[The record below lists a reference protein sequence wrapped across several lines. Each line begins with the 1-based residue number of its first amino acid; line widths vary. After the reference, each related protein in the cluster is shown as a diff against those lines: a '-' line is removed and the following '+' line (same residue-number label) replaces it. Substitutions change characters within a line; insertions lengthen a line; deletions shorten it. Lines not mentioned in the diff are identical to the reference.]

1 MRIIAGSMGAAGS
14 TQSNE
19 PLGDTDKF
27 ETPQL
32 DDAAWAQDVRRRELA
47 MGIASGP
54 ARVSGAA
61 QPAPVYSPPTEIRP
75 VVPGE
80 GYKPPMDI
88 SNLPDTFTLKVE
100 RKPDGWWKI
109 TTPDHHVGC
118 YIIHKDL
125 FVGLCDAP
133 GSLAQLLRMDGPLP
147 APRKRKS
154 K

>member
-19 PLGDTDKF
+19 PLGDSDKF

-54 ARVSGAA
+54 ARVSGADQTA
-61 QPAPVYSPPTEIRP
+61 PAVRPDIIERFVPSVAVYDLSP
-75 VVPGE
+75 
-80 GYKPPMDI
+80 
-88 SNLPDTFTLKVE
+88 LPDNFELRIERRGDRWKV
-100 RKPDGWWKI
+100 
-109 TTPDHHVGC
+109 T
-118 YIIHKDL
+118 
-125 FVGLCDAP
+125 AP
-133 GSLAQLLRMDGPLP
+133 GVHSGLWKSGVDLVQTMDAAITALAEMIRLDGPLP
-147 APRKRKS
+147 APRKRRS